1 MLVVADMD
9 EVFLFLQHD
18 PLVVDVLAELDHVR
32 LSLLHVM
39 KGNREPDDHKLL
51 LLDAGLIEYPSLV
64 GLHEVLLELALDL
77 NDLSSD
83 TLQVDEPLLA
93 LLLLGISNTLFE
105 LLQPRLLFFVH
116 FLNRPVH
123 PLLADELLIKLV
135 LLLLEDKF
143 VTTKHGLET
152 ALAHVVTLE

>member
-1 MLVVADMD
+1 VLVVADMD

-105 LLQPRLLFFVH
+105 LLQP
-116 FLNRPVH
+116 
-123 PLLADELLIKLV
+123 
-135 LLLLEDKF
+135 
-143 VTTKHGLET
+143 
-152 ALAHVVTLE
+152 